1 MKMERLI
8 EIRAEL
14 VKDGEVNGYKATTEY
29 AKKMAAITAQMNRLV
44 PVQVKPAIKSK

>member
-14 VKDGEVNGYKATTEY
+14 VKDGEVNGYKTTTEY
-29 AKKMAAITAQMNRLV
+29 AKKMAAITAQINRTA
-44 PVQVKPAIKSK
+44 KPAIKSK